1 MTNRKDLAPIVEN
14 GGFQNVAY
22 AIRHATIIPQTRKA
36 NKQDNL
42 YEVRYGLGAELKRK
56 GTVRDEFVAALT
68 DFIQSYNQE
77 NVQKLESKGQQLRRD
92 VRTGDIAEVVRLID
106 EYGSEVVANL
116 LIAYGYAREPR
127 EEQPN
132 A

>member
-1 MTNRKDLAPIVEN
+1 MTNRKDLSPIVEN
-14 GGFQNVAY
+14 PGFQNIAY

-56 GTVRDEFVAALT
+56 GTVRNEFIAALT
-68 DFIQSYNQE
+68 DFVHSYNQE
-77 NVQKLESKGQQLRRD
+77 NVQKLESKGHQLRKD
-92 VRTGDIAEVVRLID
+92 VRTADIAEVVRLVD
-106 EYGSEVVANL
+106 EYGSEVIANL

-127 EEQPN
+127 DE
-132 A
+132 